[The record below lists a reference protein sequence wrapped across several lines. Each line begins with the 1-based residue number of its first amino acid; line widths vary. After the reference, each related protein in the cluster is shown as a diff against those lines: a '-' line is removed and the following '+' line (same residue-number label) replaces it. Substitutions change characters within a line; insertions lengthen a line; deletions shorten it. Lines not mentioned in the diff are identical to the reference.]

1 MSTEQILLKEIEES
15 KRWPEVAK
23 EADVMVSIKKA
34 TYK

>member
-1 MSTEQILLKEIEES
+1 MSIQQALKKEIEES